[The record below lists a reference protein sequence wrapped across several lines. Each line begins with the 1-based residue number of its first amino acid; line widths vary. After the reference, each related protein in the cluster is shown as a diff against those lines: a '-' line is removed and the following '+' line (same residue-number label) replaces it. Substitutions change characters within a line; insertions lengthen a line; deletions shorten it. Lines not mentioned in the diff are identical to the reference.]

1 MSLRTAYP
9 NLFDKDDFDAK
20 PVDEEL
26 LGQVSYFLNL
36 FGALIGKDISAF
48 NIEKDINGGINI
60 YHGLRSL
67 YFWDNGF
74 IDIIEY
80 QSDGVIINKNLIGNW
95 KKKNAKDRII

>member
-1 MSLRTAYP
+1 MSLRAAHP
-9 NLFDKDDFDAK
+9 NLFDKDDSDAE
-20 PVDEEL
+20 PVDERL

-48 NIEKDINGGINI
+48 NVERDPNGGINI
-60 YHGLRSL
+60 NYGLRSL

-80 QSDGVIINKNLIGNW
+80 QSDGLIINKNLIGNW